1 VRYEDVPADEAIDL
15 IESLPDGARWVA
27 ATYPLR
33 SWALERHLAA
43 NVVDALG
50 LIAYRIGAFDGA
62 AEPPRVTRPRDVAA
76 RAEDAERARRVRSE
90 VESDGWEEM

>member
-1 VRYEDVPADEAIDL
+1 MRYEDVPTDEAVDL
-15 IESLPDGARWVA
+15 IESLPDGSLWAA
-27 ATYPLR
+27 ATDPLR

-50 LIAYRIGAFDGA
+50 IIAYRIGAFDGA

-76 RAEDAERARRVRSE
+76 RAAEAERARRVRAQ
-90 VESDGWEEM
+90 VESDGWEEI